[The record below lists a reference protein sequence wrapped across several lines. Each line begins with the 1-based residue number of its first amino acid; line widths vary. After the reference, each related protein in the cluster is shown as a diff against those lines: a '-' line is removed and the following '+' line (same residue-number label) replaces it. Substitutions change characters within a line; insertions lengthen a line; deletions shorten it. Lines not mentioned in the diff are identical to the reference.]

1 MNLDE
6 ILKNNKNIAITGH
19 VRPDGDATGS
29 CLALYRYIKNNYKN
43 CKVEIY
49 LEETDPAFY
58 YLRGIDEIKHEPD
71 PFKDY
76 DVFFVLD
83 CATSDRIKPFA
94 SVFEGAKLKVC
105 IDHHVSSDGDFA
117 DLNEIDPLASSTCE
131 VLYRLLD
138 KDKINKD
145 IAECLYTG
153 LVHDTGV
160 FKYESTSPETMRI
173 AADLMEFGFDF
184 TKIIDDSFYARSFA
198 AGKALGIA
206 LDKAECF
213 CDGYGIYSILTP
225 ADIQE
230 TGAGK
235 QDLGGVV
242 EQLRLT
248 GGAELAVFIYPG
260 EGEKKISLRSKKEVD
275 VAAFAKAH
283 GGGGHIRAAGFSSY
297 KGYNEIIS
305 EISAYADKYRR
316 KNS

>member
-1 MNLDE
+1 MNIDE
-6 ILKNNKNIAITGH
+6 ILKDKKNIAVTGH

-29 CLALYRYIKNNYKN
+29 CLALYMYIKNNFKDTE
-43 CKVEIY
+43 VDIY
-49 LEETDPAFY
+49 LEETDPAFD
-58 YLRGIDEIKHEPD
+58 YLSGIDDIKHEPD
-71 PFKDY
+71 PLKKY

-94 SVFEGAKLKVC
+94 SVYESAGLKVC
-105 IDHHVSSDGDFA
+105 IDHHVSSEGDFA
-117 DLNEIDPLASSTCE
+117 DINEIDPEASSTCE

-138 KDKINKD
+138 KKKINKD
-145 IAECLYTG
+145 IAECIYTG

-160 FKYESTSPETMRI
+160 FKYESTSPATMRI
-173 AADLMEFGFDF
+173 AADLMEYGFDF
-184 TKIIDDSFYARSFA
+184 TRIIDESFYSRSFA

-206 LDKAECF
+206 LDKAEYF

-235 QDLGGVV
+235 QDLGGIV

-248 GGAELAVFIYPG
+248 GGSELAGFIYPG
-260 EGEKKISLRSKKEVD
+260 EGEKKISLRSKKVVD

-305 EISAYADKYRR
+305 EISAYADEFKG
-316 KNS
+316 